1 MLIIDPQNDCDL
13 LEENSPMLV
22 DQAFVKNC
30 EGEVIL
36 PYFQTNK
43 LAYHTVFVAIG
54 RRWVAPE
61 SKTKKT
67 LLPQLQ

>member
-30 EGEVIL
+30 EGEVI
-36 PYFQTNK
+36 F
-43 LAYHTVFVAIG
+43 
-54 RRWVAPE
+54 
-61 SKTKKT
+61 T
-67 LLPQLQ
+67 LLSNKQVSLPHSFRGYRKKVGSS